1 MIIFQGDMMTIKDKH
16 LRILSCLV
24 ILLLGMFLVPAASAS
39 SSSSTVPSIP
49 NVFEGNLK
57 GDAAHAGPG
66 IIITVYMDSK
76 LVASYPLKEIG
87 KYKVAVNG
95 TEKDNGKAIT
105 FKLGG
110 IASEPV
116 SVTYKHGAVPVKLDL
131 TFYGDFI
138 PPTIQTLSASPIFIL
153 NDGKDFSTVKAKV
166 VDNSSG
172 VASVTLD
179 LTPIGQSMVSLKSE
193 GGDLYTCNIVSTVAV
208 NTVTDKF
215 KFDFKASN
223 PSGNS
228 VIDKNSIAITALRE
242 NQLAT
247 AFGGS
252 DGVFSPGEIEALVN
266 NNDVSSGI
274 KYAVLS
280 AYFADGWDQI

>member
-1 MIIFQGDMMTIKDKH
+1 MTIKDKH

-39 SSSSTVPSIP
+39 SSSSSAIPSLP
-49 NVFEGNLK
+49 NAFEGNLK

-66 IIITVYMDSK
+66 LVISAYIDSK
-76 LVASYPLKEIG
+76 LVGSYTLTDIG
-87 KYKVAVNG
+87 KYKLAVDG

-110 IASEPV
+110 IESEPV

-131 TFYGDFI
+131 TFNGDFI
-138 PPTIQTLSASPIFIL
+138 PPTIQSLSASPIFIL

-172 VASVTLD
+172 IASVTLD
-179 LTPIGQSMVSLKSE
+179 LNRTGQGVVSLKSE
-193 GGDLYTCNIVSTVAV
+193 GGDLYTCNIVSTVPGEF
-208 NTVTDKF
+208 KF
-215 KFDFKASN
+215 KFTAAN

-228 VIDKNSIAITALRE
+228 VEDKERISVTVLKE
-242 NQLAT
+242 SQLAT
-247 AFGGS
+247 TFGGS
-252 DGVFSPGEIEALVN
+252 DGVFSPEEIAALVN

-274 KYAVLS
+274 KYAVLN
-280 AYFADGWDQI
+280 AYFADGWDRI

>member
-1 MIIFQGDMMTIKDKH
+1 MMTIKDKH

-39 SSSSTVPSIP
+39 SSSSTIPSLP
-49 NVFEGNLK
+49 NVFEGSLK

-66 IIITVYMDSK
+66 TIITVYMDSK
-76 LVASYPLKEIG
+76 LVASYPLDKIG
-87 KYKVAVNG
+87 KYQVAVNG
-95 TEKDNGKAIT
+95 TEQDNGKAIT

-138 PPTIQTLSASPIFIL
+138 PPTIQSLSASPIFIL

-179 LTPIGQSMVSLKSE
+179 LNRIGQGVVSLKSE
-193 GGDLYTCNIVSTVAV
+193 GGDLYTYNIASTVA
-208 NTVTDKF
+208 DEF
-215 KFDFKASN
+215 KFPFKASN

-228 VIDKNSIAITALRE
+228 VIDENSISITVLRE

-247 AFGGS
+247 KFGGS
-252 DGVFSPGEIEALVN
+252 DGVFSPEEIEALVN

-274 KYAVLS
+274 KYAVLN
-280 AYFADGWDQI
+280 AYFADGWDRI

>member
-1 MIIFQGDMMTIKDKH
+1 MIIFQGDTMTIKDKH
-16 LRILSCLV
+16 LKILSCLV

-39 SSSSTVPSIP
+39 SSSSTIPSIP

-153 NDGKDFSTVKAKV
+153 NDGKDSSTVKAKV

-179 LTPIGQSMVSLKSE
+179 LTPIGHGVVSLKSE
-193 GGDLYTCNIVSTVAV
+193 GGDLYTCNINSAVAG
-208 NTVTDKF
+208 DF
-215 KFDFKASN
+215 KFAFKATN

-228 VIDKNSIAITALRE
+228 VIDTNSISITVLTE
-242 NQLAT
+242 SQLAT
-247 AFGGS
+247 TFGGS
-252 DGVFSPGEIEALVN
+252 DGVFSPEEIKTLVN
-266 NNDVSSGI
+266 NNNVSSGI
-274 KYAVLS
+274 KYTVLG
-280 AYFADGWDQI
+280 AYFADGWDRI

>member
-1 MIIFQGDMMTIKDKH
+1 MMTIKDKH

-39 SSSSTVPSIP
+39 SSSSAIPSLP
-49 NVFEGNLK
+49 NAFEGNLK

-66 IIITVYMDSK
+66 LVISAYIDSK
-76 LVASYPLKEIG
+76 LVGSYTLTDIG
-87 KYKVAVNG
+87 KYKLAVDG
-95 TEKDNGKAIT
+95 TEQDNGKAIT

-110 IASEPV
+110 VASEPV

-138 PPTIQTLSASPIFIL
+138 PPTIQSLSASPIFIL

-179 LTPIGQSMVSLKSE
+179 LNSTGQGVVSLKSE
-193 GGDLYTCNIVSTVAV
+193 GGDLYTCNIVSTIA
-208 NTVTDKF
+208 DEF
-215 KFDFKASN
+215 KFPFTASN

-228 VIDKNSIAITALRE
+228 VIDTNSISITVLKE
-242 NQLAT
+242 SQLAT
-247 AFGGS
+247 TFGGS
-252 DGVFSPGEIEALVN
+252 DEVFSPEEIEALVN

-274 KYAVLS
+274 KYAVLN
-280 AYFADGWDQI
+280 AYFADGWDRI